1 MSKLSDKQRK
11 ANQEN
16 AKKGGVKTEAGKEI
30 SKYNAI
36 KHGLLSEKV
45 VLPEEDYDNYDEL
58 ETSLKEQMN
67 PADQIEAVLVERIAS
82 NIWRLQRLMKIESRT
97 MGSKD
102 EFDDELLDTFDPLRE
117 SENGPAPSMPS
128 KSESEKLTRYER
140 MLEKS
145 IYKALHELQRIQSA
159 RAGDELP
166 TPLAVDVEK

>member
-1 MSKLSDKQRK
+1 MTVSEKQQK
-11 ANQEN
+11 ANKKN
-16 AKKGGVKTEAGKEI
+16 AQKGGVKTEAGKEV

-45 VLPEEDYDNYDEL
+45 VLPSEDHDSYEDL
-58 ETSLKEQMN
+58 KTTLKEQMN

-97 MGSKD
+97 MSSKD

-117 SENGPAPSMPS
+117 SENGHAPSMPS
-128 KSESEKLTRYER
+128 KVESEKLTRYER

-159 RAGDELP
+159 RAGDKLP
-166 TPLAVDVEK
+166 APLAVDVEK